1 MIWAWENL
9 TTYAIKIGAANF
21 KNEVI
26 RLIYTYIYNSTI
38 QKISKCNISKYDCHI
53 SPFFLLFP
61 FLCPEGNAGKE

>member
-26 RLIYTYIYNSTI
+26 RLYTYNSTI
-38 QKISKCNISKYDCHI
+38 
-53 SPFFLLFP
+53 
-61 FLCPEGNAGKE
+61 